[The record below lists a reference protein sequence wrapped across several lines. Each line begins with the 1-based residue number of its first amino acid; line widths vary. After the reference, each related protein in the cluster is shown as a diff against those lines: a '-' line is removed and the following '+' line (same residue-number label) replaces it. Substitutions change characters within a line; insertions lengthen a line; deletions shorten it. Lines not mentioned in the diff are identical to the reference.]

1 MFNRYG
7 DIIREEALWNIPVIS
22 VKNRDFIE
30 RALRQSGK
38 YPIRP
43 PNEVTANYRK
53 SRPDR
58 YTNTGLVNECVLV
71 YTYYTFILT
80 KFNSMYLILFQRER
94 RFEGK
99 M

>member
-7 DIIREEALWNIPVIS
+7 DIIREEALRNIPVIS

-30 RALRQSGK
+30 RVLRQSGK

-58 YTNTGLVNECVLV
+58 YTNTGLVNEYVCLCISIIHIDKIV
-71 YTYYTFILT
+71 
-80 KFNSMYLILFQRER
+80 FNALNSTTMRVKI
-94 RFEGK
+94 
-99 M
+99 

>member
-7 DIIREEALWNIPVIS
+7 DIICEEALWNIPVIS

-30 RALRQSGK
+30 RVLRQSGK

-43 PNEVTANYRK
+43 PNEVTANYRR

-58 YTNTGLVNECVLV
+58 YTNTGVVNEYVFAYKIDTIEFKL
-71 YTYYTFILT
+71 LN
-80 KFNSMYLILFQRER
+80 FNS
-94 RFEGK
+94 
-99 M
+99 

>member
-7 DIIREEALWNIPVIS
+7 DIICEEALWNIPIIS
-22 VKNRDFIE
+22 VKDRDFIE
-30 RALRQSGK
+30 KVLRDSGK

-58 YTNTGLVNECVLV
+58 YTNTGLVNEYVLMHINKIP
-71 YTYYTFILT
+71 FIVL
-80 KFNSMYLILFQRER
+80 
-94 RFEGK
+94 
-99 M
+99 

>member
-7 DIIREEALWNIPVIS
+7 DIICEEALWNIPIVS
-22 VKNRDFIE
+22 VKDRDFIE
-30 RALRQSGK
+30 RVLRDSGK

-58 YTNTGLVNECVLV
+58 YTNTGLVNEYV
-71 YTYYTFILT
+71 YLCILI
-80 KFNSMYLILFQRER
+80 KFLS
-94 RFEGK
+94 
-99 M
+99 